1 MEQQQKLVLEELN
14 LYFNNFKLGIER
26 VQKYMKVEKHNYFFQ
41 FNKFN
46 KNGCHGSSIFTCCWG
61 TKNMHGKFC
70 HQQKNIFQNEKTGI
84 EVLKIIDDKRMLGK
98 GFTIK
103 KLKETCKE
111 NKLKKYSKLDKLQLI
126 NLLMSI

>member
-1 MEQQQKLVLEELN
+1 MELQKLVLEELN
-14 LYFNNFKLGIER
+14 LYFNNYKLGIER
-26 VQKYMKVEKHNYFFQ
+26 VQKYMKIQKSISGFIY
-41 FNKFN
+41 NKFN
-46 KNGCHGSSIFTCCWG
+46 KNGCYGSNIFTCCWG
-61 TKNMHGKFC
+61 TKNMQGNFS
-70 HQQKNIFQNEKTGI
+70 HQQKFIFQNEKTGI
-84 EVLKIIDDKRMLGK
+84 EVLKIVEDKRRLGK